1 MMGRAIAQIDFRL
14 SLLGNRD
21 RKRVIV
27 LLKNSPGE
35 QQGFTGR
42 GEGDIRPALFG
53 QLQIDT

>member
-21 RKRVIV
+21 RKRVIAV
-27 LLKNSPGE
+27 IKNSLGE
-35 QQGFTGR
+35 QQGFAGS

-53 QLQIDT
+53 